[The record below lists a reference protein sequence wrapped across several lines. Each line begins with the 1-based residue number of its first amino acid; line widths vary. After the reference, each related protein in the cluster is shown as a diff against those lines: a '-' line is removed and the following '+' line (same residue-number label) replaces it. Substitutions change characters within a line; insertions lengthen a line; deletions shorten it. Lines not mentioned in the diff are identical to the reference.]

1 MSAGRFHASSE
12 RGQTIVIT
20 VLFLGVLIGMAGLVI
35 DVGSWYVQR
44 EKAQAAADFGALAAA
59 SKLPNSLAAEAA
71 GEDYVGRNLADATA
85 EVDPSFEGDPSKAE
99 VKARTRGETFFLG
112 LFGIDSVSI
121 SARAV
126 GQKTAASVPLAIFAY
141 ESNCKEFGFG
151 ANGEDMRIEGGVVSN
166 GSFKV
171 NGKDFYAA
179 HARGGGPN
187 NCGPYVNGEN
197 IKFGEDDAPTAGEE
211 LLDWPM
217 YFYESDF
224 ACTFTAQKFEFN
236 TNGQTI
242 PPGVYCATEAFI
254 ANGDNQSGRITV
266 LAPQIRVN
274 GNNQRFEPFAKG
286 VLFFATG
293 TRDLELILDGGGFDW
308 TGIIFH
314 PRGRVKLNGDSYS
327 VLRGLIEGLDVEVN
341 GNGFQMHGTGE
352 SSDEELILVE

>member
-1 MSAGRFHASSE
+1 M
-12 RGQTIVIT
+12 
-20 VLFLGVLIGMAGLVI
+20 
-35 DVGSWYVQR
+35 
-44 EKAQAAADFGALAAA
+44 QAAADFGALAAA
-59 SKLPNSLAAEAA
+59 SKLPDPVSAEAA
-71 GEDYVGRNLADATA
+71 GEDYVGRNLEDATA
-85 EVDPSFEGDPSKAE
+85 EVDPSFDGDPSKAE
-99 VKARTRGETFFLG
+99 VKAKTLGETFFLG
-112 LFGIDSVSI
+112 LFGIDSVPI

-126 GQKTAASVPLAIFAY
+126 GQKTAAAVPLAIFAY
-141 ESNCKEFGFG
+141 ESDCKEFGFG
-151 ANGEDMRIEGGVVSN
+151 ANGEDMRIDGGIVSN

-179 HARGGGPN
+179 NARGGGPN
-187 NCGPYVNGEN
+187 NCQPYINGEN
-197 IKFGEDDAPTAGEE
+197 IKFGEEDEPSAGEE
-211 LLDWPM
+211 LVDWPM

-236 TNGQTI
+236 QTGQKI
-242 PPGVYCATEAFI
+242 PDGTYCASESFT
-254 ANGDNQSGRITV
+254 ANGDNQTGKITV
-266 LAPQIRVN
+266 LSPQINAN
-274 GNNQRFEPFAKG
+274 GNNQTFEPYANG

-293 TRDLELILDGGGFDW
+293 TKELILDGNAFDW

>member
-1 MSAGRFHASSE
+1 VSSRRCDASSE

-59 SKLPNSLAAEAA
+59 AKLPNPAAATAA

-85 EVDPSFEGDPSKAE
+85 EVDPAFEGDPSKAE
-99 VKARTRGETFFLG
+99 VRARTRGETFFLG
-112 LFGIDSVSI
+112 LFGIDSVPI

-126 GQKTAASVPLAIFAY
+126 GQKTAAAVPLAIFAY
-141 ESNCKEFGFG
+141 ESDCSEFGFG
-151 ANGEDMRIEGGVVSN
+151 ANGEGMRIEGGIVSN
-166 GSFKV
+166 GGFKV

-187 NCGPYVNGEN
+187 GCSPYVNGEN
-197 IKFGEDDAPTAGEE
+197 IKFGEDDEPSAGEE
-211 LLDWPM
+211 LLDWPI

-224 ACTFTAQKFEFN
+224 TCTYSAKKFEFN
-236 TNGQTI
+236 THGQTI
-242 PPGVYCATEAFI
+242 PAGVYCAEEAFI
-254 ANGDNQSGRITV
+254 ANADNQTGKITV
-266 LAPQIRVN
+266 LAPEIRVN
-274 GNNQRFEPFAKG
+274 GNNQRFEPYAEG
-286 VLFFATG
+286 LLFFATG
-293 TRDLELILDGGGFDW
+293 TKELELVLNGGGFDW

-341 GNGFQMHGTGE
+341 GNGFQMHGTGQ
-352 SSDEELILVE
+352 SSDEEMILVE

>member
-1 MSAGRFHASSE
+1 MSTRRFDASSE

-35 DVGSWYVQR
+35 DVGSWYVKR
-44 EKAQAAADFGALAAA
+44 EEAQAAADFGALAAA
-59 SKLPNSLAAEAA
+59 SQLPDAAAAEAA
-71 GEDYVGRNLADATA
+71 GEDYVGKNLEDATA
-85 EVDPSFEGDPSKAE
+85 EVEPVFDGDPSKAE

-112 LFGIDSVSI
+112 LFGIESVPI

-126 GQKTAASVPLAIFAY
+126 GQKAAAAVPLAIFAY
-141 ESNCKEFGFG
+141 ESDCKEFGFG
-151 ANGEDMRIEGGVVSN
+151 ANGEAMRIEGGIVSN

-187 NCGPYVNGEN
+187 GCEPYVNGEN

-211 LLDWPM
+211 LLDWPV

-224 ACTFTAQKFEFN
+224 DCTYSAKKFEFN
-236 TNGQTI
+236 KNGQEI
-242 PPGVYCATEAFI
+242 PEGVYCASEAFI
-254 ANGDNQSGRITV
+254 ANGDNQTGKITV
-266 LAPQIRVN
+266 LAPEIRVN
-274 GNNQRFEPFAKG
+274 GNNQRFEPYAKG

-293 TRDLELILDGGGFDW
+293 TKELELILDGGGFDW

-341 GNGFQMHGTGE
+341 GNGFQMHGTGA
-352 SSDEELILVE
+352 SSDDVLILVE